1 MREEF
6 KIRNNRSWSGLLI
19 GNNNSNVCFYIKG
32 WFEDITVKIKD
43 TKNLD
48 MGNISK
54 MYDELVDDGFKF
66 LGSVQTK
73 GGWVAARMEDI
84 NGIAERLADGKYQ
97 VYTDGNLTF
106 VLVKVR

>member
-1 MREEF
+1 M
-6 KIRNNRSWSGLLI
+6 
-19 GNNNSNVCFYIKG
+19 
-32 WFEDITVKIKD
+32 TVKIKD

-48 MGNISK
+48 MVNISK

-84 NGIAERLADGKYQ
+84 NGIAERLDDGKYQ
-97 VYTDGNLTF
+97 VYTDDFLTF
-106 VLVKVR
+106 ILVKVR